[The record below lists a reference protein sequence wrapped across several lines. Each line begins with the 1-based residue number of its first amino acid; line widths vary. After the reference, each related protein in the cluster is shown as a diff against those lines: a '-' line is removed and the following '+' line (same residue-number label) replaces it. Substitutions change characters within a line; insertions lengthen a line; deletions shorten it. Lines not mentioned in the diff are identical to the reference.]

1 MADRTPTR
9 AEYLAATEANRRAY
23 DAIHGNNLS
32 GPLRAGA
39 GSQKVYERVKA
50 KYDKDPKKYADE
62 YKTALADYNADVAAY
77 RKTQD
82 AKNVMTKAM
91 KAVKTAATA
100 VKTKETLTKDYASAV
115 NKLTTAITL
124 APSKGQ
130 DQLQTAYDNAKS
142 IFDALKKAGGNPAP
156 LPTVP
161 TTVLGS
167 TPVKTPDA
175 PPVASLSEWD
185 KYTVNT
191 KYGTVTAPGGNPV
204 YFANVKGANGKPAIQ
219 GFTSMS
225 EARTAF
231 LKNYATD
238 AQITGLK
245 NQLVKSGY
253 LKANQI
259 NTTEWLGSVDTMLA
273 EYTYATMIS
282 YKYQGVKTP
291 SLITSWLPTRAG
303 TGTGTGTGTTSQAG
317 TFPVTTTSLSTR
329 LETNKE
335 ADEFFQDWL
344 TRPATPEE
352 KDAYFAAVNKAESL
366 AVNKRS
372 TTRNV
377 KGEVTNVVDQGGF
390 LTDGD
395 RLIIAAKIAKPSLAN
410 INIDALLAGGGKL
423 AQNINDLNAYAASM
437 GLPKDNKYI
446 LQVASEM
453 LDADGLT
460 LQKEKIKN
468 EAMLHFKPLASHI
481 QSGGTVQ
488 TAAQVYQKIRSNILG
503 TLETPVTDITKD
515 KGLMAAMGGTGLMN
529 LNDWEKMLFKDPLF
543 AKSPYAHEQGASYVS
558 TLLKSFGLMA

>member
-1 MADRTPTR
+1 MANKTPTR

-32 GPLRAGA
+32 GPLDAGA

-50 KYDKDPKKYADE
+50 KYDKDPKKYANE
-62 YKTALADYNADVAAY
+62 YKTALADYRADVAAY

-82 AKNVMTKAM
+82 AKNAMAKAM

-100 VKTKETLTKDYASAV
+100 VKTKESLTKDYSNAI

-130 DQLQTAYDNAKS
+130 EQLQAAYDNAKS
-142 IFDALKKAGGNPAP
+142 IFNALKKAGGNPAP
-156 LPTVP
+156 LPPVP

-167 TPVKTPDA
+167 TPVKPPDA
-175 PPVASLSEWD
+175 PPANSLSEWD
-185 KYTVNT
+185 SYTVNT

-219 GFTSMS
+219 GFVSMS

-231 LKNYATD
+231 LKNYTTD
-238 AQITGLK
+238 TQLTSLK

-253 LKANQI
+253 LKANQV
-259 NTTEWLGSVDTMLA
+259 NTSEWLGGVDTMLA
-273 EYTYATMIS
+273 EYTYATMVN

-291 SLITSWLPTRAG
+291 PLITSWLPTRAG
-303 TGTGTGTGTTSQAG
+303 TGTGTVSQAG
-317 TFPVTTTSLSTR
+317 TSTVPTTSLSTR
-329 LETNKE
+329 LETNRD

-366 AVNKRS
+366 AVNKRT
-372 TTRNV
+372 TTRNA
-377 KGEVTNVVDQGGF
+377 KGDITNVVDQGGF

-395 RLIIAAKIAKPSLAN
+395 RLIIAAQIARPSLAN

-437 GLPKDNKYI
+437 GLPKDNSYV
-446 LQVASEM
+446 LQAATGM

-460 LQKEKIKN
+460 VQKEKIKN
-468 EAMLHFKPLASHI
+468 EAMLHFKPLTAHI
-481 QSGGTVQ
+481 QAGGTVQ

-503 TLETPVTDITKD
+503 TSETPVTDITKD
-515 KGLMAAMGGTGLMN
+515 KGLMAAMGGAGLMN

-558 TLLKSFGLMA
+558 TLHKSFGLMA